1 MKEKKTKTA
10 WGIVLLMAAIMVI
23 IGCAR
28 KQADETGDNVSSDN
42 VLITETG
49 EVVKLEPIPTPAP
62 TSSKSNMENM
72 EKENMQLPKTEQT
85 APTPAIELDVPVHE
99 QVITEEDQIEPEG
112 KGLQLV
118 FLGDSIFDNNRDG
131 TGIPYLTA
139 SQCDADVFNL
149 AIGGS
154 SASLDWGEYGEL
166 DTWASNGFCGVTNAM
181 MGKISTDAFEGTRA
195 KEILDNPNIDF
206 SQTDYFIVE
215 YGTNDFFR
223 AVSQSD
229 PESDYNLHTYAGALR
244 YGVSNLQELAPDAPI
259 ILCSPCY
266 AQFYHDGRM
275 VGDGNVTNPGNGT
288 LFDYKGT
295 CNYIANETQSYFFNA
310 YQDLGID
317 GYTAEDYLE
326 DGVHLTEAGRKLY
339 ADALARMILSIEETK
354 NN

>member
-1 MKEKKTKTA
+1 MKKRIKMIA
-10 WGIVLLMAAIMVI
+10 VFLAIVMVI
-23 IGCAR
+23 GGTSGCR
-28 KQADETGDNVSSDN
+28 GKQSEEKGDEAQSNN
-42 VLITETG
+42 ILITETG
-49 EVVKLEPIPTPAP
+49 DVLEKSETGIVKESVPTKQEVLEENIG
-62 TSSKSNMENM
+62 SQKMEG
-72 EKENMQLPKTEQT
+72 E
-85 APTPAIELDVPVHE
+85 APTPAIELDIPVPE
-99 QVITEEDQIEPEG
+99 QIITEEDSIEPQG
-112 KGLQLV
+112 NALQLV

-131 TGIPYLTA
+131 TGVPYLTA
-139 SQCDADVFNL
+139 KQCEADVFNL

-154 SASLDWGEYGEL
+154 SASLEWGEDAEL
-166 DTWASNGFCGVTNAM
+166 STWSSNGFCGVVNAM
-181 MGKISTDAFEGTRA
+181 QERISTDVFEGTRA
-195 KEILDNPNIDF
+195 KEILDNPNVDF

-223 AVSQSD
+223 AVSQND
-229 PESDYNLHTYAGALR
+229 PEMTFNLHTYAGALR
-244 YGVSNLQELAPDAPI
+244 YGVSGLRELAPDATI

-266 AQFYHDGRM
+266 AQFYHNGYM

-295 CNYIANETQSYFFNA
+295 CNYVANEMQVEFFNA

-339 ADALARMILSIEETK
+339 ADALAQRILTIEKTK

>member
-1 MKEKKTKTA
+1 M
-10 WGIVLLMAAIMVI
+10 W
-23 IGCAR
+23 
-28 KQADETGDNVSSDN
+28 
-42 VLITETG
+42 
-49 EVVKLEPIPTPAP
+49 
-62 TSSKSNMENM
+62 NME
-72 EKENMQLPKTEQT
+72 QT
-85 APTPAIELDVPVHE
+85 I
-99 QVITEEDQIEPEG
+99 
-112 KGLQLV
+112 
-118 FLGDSIFDNNRDG
+118 
-131 TGIPYLTA
+131 
-139 SQCDADVFNL
+139 
-149 AIGGS
+149 
-154 SASLDWGEYGEL
+154 
-166 DTWASNGFCGVTNAM
+166 
-181 MGKISTDAFEGTRA
+181 
-195 KEILDNPNIDF
+195 
-206 SQTDYFIVE
+206 
-215 YGTNDFFR
+215 FFR

-244 YGVSNLQELAPDAPI
+244 YGVSNLQELAPDATI